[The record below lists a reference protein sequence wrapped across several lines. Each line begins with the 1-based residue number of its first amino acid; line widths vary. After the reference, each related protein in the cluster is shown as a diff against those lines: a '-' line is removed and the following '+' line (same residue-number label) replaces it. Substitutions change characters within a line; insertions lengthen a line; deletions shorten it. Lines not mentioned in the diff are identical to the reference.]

1 MGRVVPAGT
10 LTAGA
15 ELAGR
20 YGIED
25 LVGETPRSQL
35 WRAVDRVLNRSVSVQ
50 VVARADRTAEPFL
63 TAARRATA
71 VEDPRFL
78 RVLDAA
84 YEDGFAYVVREW
96 ASGVSLDNVLRQGP
110 LAGPR
115 AVEVVQEVAEAV
127 AAAHRADV
135 QHRRLDPA
143 RILVKNNGAIRLL
156 GLATDQALQAPDE
169 EVEKTAVAGEQ
180 ADVKAL
186 GQLLYGCLV
195 ARWPGDR
202 DVGLPP
208 APTYHGRLLRPRRVR
223 AGVEPAID
231 VLCDRILNGSRQ
243 GPHLRTAQQVAREL
257 SVLTMS
263 GDETTSFAPA
273 DEEDQTV
280 SRGVIPAP
288 PDSSGPPPAVTM
300 VPPPRTATEPAHKE
314 PAAAGRRRRTGA
326 RAPVWLAILLLA
338 GIAAV
343 VIGVAMTAGDD
354 GGSAPAEGDEPGP
367 DSAAEVL
374 DVAGISDFDPQG
386 ADGGVENPE
395 DAGRAVDG
403 KPTTAWT
410 TSSYFGSA
418 QLGLLKDGVGL
429 LLDLGQPQDV
439 GSVSLQL
446 QGSPTSVQVYA
457 APEDAGRAPTAVDGL
472 DLLGEATAAD
482 TKLTVRPDSALT
494 SRWVVV
500 WLTELPSVGDA
511 TYRGAIA
518 EITVRG

>member
-1 MGRVVPAGT
+1 VHADT
-10 LTAGA
+10 LTAGV

-35 WRAVDRVLNRSVSVQ
+35 WRAVDRILNRSVSIQ
-50 VVARADRTAEPFL
+50 VVARADRSAEPFL

-115 AVEVVQEVAEAV
+115 AVGVIREVAEAV

-143 RILVKNNGAIRLL
+143 RILVKHNGAIRLL
-156 GLATDQALQAPDE
+156 GLATDQALHAPDE
-169 EVEKTAVAGEQ
+169 DVEETAVAGEQ
-180 ADVKAL
+180 SDVSAL
-186 GQLLYGCLV
+186 GQLLYACLV
-195 ARWPGDR
+195 ARWPGGR

-223 AGVEPAID
+223 AGVEPAVD
-231 VLCDRILNGSRQ
+231 VLCDRILNGTRQ
-243 GPHLRTAQQVAREL
+243 GPHLRTAQQVSREL
-257 SVLTMS
+257 SVLALS
-263 GDETTSFAPA
+263 GDETTSFAPT

-280 SRGVIPAP
+280 PRGVIPAP
-288 PDSSGPPPAVTM
+288 PDPSGPPPAVTM
-300 VPPPRTATEPAHKE
+300 VPPPRTAAEPAPKP
-314 PAAAGRRRRTGA
+314 PAAPGRRRRTGA

-338 GIAAV
+338 GIGTV
-343 VIGVAMTAGDD
+343 VTVLALTASDDD
-354 GGSAPAEGDEPGP
+354 GSDPAAEDGPRP
-367 DSAAEVL
+367 DSATEVL
-374 DVAGISDFDPQG
+374 DVAAISDFDPQG
-386 ADGGVENPE
+386 TDGGVENPE
-395 DAGRAVDG
+395 DAGLAVDG
-403 KPTTAWT
+403 KPATEWT

-429 LLDLGQPQDV
+429 LVDLGQPQDV
-439 GSVSLQL
+439 GSVSLLL

-457 APEDAGRAPTAVDGL
+457 APEDADRPSGVAGL
-472 DLLGEATAAD
+472 DLLGEATAVD
-482 TKLTVRPDSALT
+482 TELTVRPGSALT

-500 WLTELPSVGDA
+500 WLTELPSVGGD
-511 TYRGAIA
+511 TYKGAIA